1 METYL
6 RLVAVCRL
14 DVVEDIEVNVV
25 EDDSVRVSRRCSIV
39 KDVTEDDSSL
49 SRRDLR
55 TISSVSISL
64 RRPHKLTLIVALML
78 WKL

>member
-25 EDDSVRVSRRCSIV
+25 EDDSVRVSRRCSVV